1 MSDDD
6 FSHQITRSQETGE
19 GGEGRS
25 VLVFKTVFPVFDSS
39 PLQCSVELQTNLREV
54 RSFII
59 TEREPTRAFSCLKA
73 ANDGKLQTS

>member
-19 GGEGRS
+19 GGEGGS

-54 RSFII
+54 QSCII
-59 TEREPTRAFSCLKA
+59 TEKAPTRAFSWLQEA
-73 ANDGKLQTS
+73 TDG

>member
-6 FSHQITRSQETGE
+6 FSHQITRSQEAGE
-19 GGEGRS
+19 GGS

-54 RSFII
+54 LSCII
-59 TEREPTRAFSCLKA
+59 TEKASTWAFFWLKTA
-73 ANDGKLQTS
+73 TDG

>member
-6 FSHQITRSQETGE
+6 FSHQITRSQEAGE
-19 GGEGRS
+19 GGS